1 MCSAKNLI
9 DEYGLA
15 VRLTTEF
22 CLLRDGLFE
31 SHFEDPVEYPIDFQ
45 INGFIDEEANCPDK
59 FVISLD
65 GSLFAADC
73 VFEAA
78 EEKKGLYA
86 EMASVIC
93 KEDGTVE
100 DKYLFDYFNSTATHG
115 FVCFL
120 NEMRVE
126 KGFRGNRVSSL
137 LLLNIQEIL
146 NTYLR
151 QDIVAIFAY
160 VGPFEIQDEEDRTR
174 MRSRLMNYYK
184 SLGFRAI
191 DNSNVI
197 WLPLK
202 Q

>member
-15 VRLTTEF
+15 VQLTTEF
-22 CLLRDGLFE
+22 GLSRDGLFE
-31 SHFEDPVEYPIDFQ
+31 SHFEDPVGYPIDFQ
-45 INGFIDEEANCPDK
+45 INGFIDEETNCPDK
-59 FVISLD
+59 FVISLN
-65 GSLFAADC
+65 GSLFDADY
-73 VFEAA
+73 VFDAA
-78 EEKKGLYA
+78 EEKKGLYG

-100 DKYLFDYFNSTATHG
+100 DKYLFDCLNSTVTHG

-120 NEMRVE
+120 NEMKVE
-126 KGFRGNRVSSL
+126 KEFRGNRVSSL

-151 QDIVAIFAY
+151 QDIIGIFAY
-160 VGPFEIQDEEDRTR
+160 VGPFEIQDEEERTR

-191 DNSNVI
+191 GNSNVI